1 MLWGA
6 HVEQCTLI
14 NVAKNIN
21 YFNYSCIHWHL
32 DSAKEQE
39 YNSSDYDDPTDQFE
53 KLNFRITFSSDE
65 WDSIK
70 PRKKKYY
77 EKRGIREYDILT
89 SFTWSNVIQ
98 EHFFLHSRLPC
109 ALSFKKAQIT
119 VTGKFYITV
128 RGRCVDCGSIFDEII
143 EDIPCE
149 NSR

>member
-1 MLWGA
+1 MGCPCGI
-6 HVEQCTLI
+6 VYSYKCC
-14 NVAKNIN
+14 KNIN
-21 YFNYSCIHWHL
+21 YFNYSCMHWHL

-39 YNSSDYDDPTDQFE
+39 YNSSDYDDPTDKFE
-53 KLNFRITFSSDE
+53 KLNFCITFSSDE

-70 PRKKKYY
+70 PRKKKYN

-89 SFTWSNVIQ
+89 PFTWSNVIQ

-128 RGRCVDCGSIFDEII
+128 RGRCVDCGSIFDGIV